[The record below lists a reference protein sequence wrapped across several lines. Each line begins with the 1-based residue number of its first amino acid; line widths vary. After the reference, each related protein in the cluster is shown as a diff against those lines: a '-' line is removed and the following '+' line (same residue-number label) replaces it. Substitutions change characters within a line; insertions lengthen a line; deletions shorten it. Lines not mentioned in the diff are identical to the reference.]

1 MTIKAVSVAS
11 ATATDSATVT
21 IQAAGPGGSVTG
33 TGFVPST
40 TATFAGAAATVTLVS
55 PTEVRVTGTTPP
67 GKLGDMV
74 LVVTNP
80 SPNPATRP
88 YLIEVRSYQGDP
100 KVTLADAHR
109 QLRQGT
115 FGPTQESLDH
125 AWGGNHLIIGGA
137 VRGGEV
143 YGTMPTLRL
152 SGPDDAGNRGQFIPT
167 TSLDQYG
174 ATLASWF
181 RVGAGDLNT
190 VFPNLVNFT
199 TKTLPFLPAT

>member
-1 MTIKAVSVAS
+1 M
-11 ATATDSATVT
+11 
-21 IQAAGPGGSVTG
+21 
-33 TGFVPST
+33 
-40 TATFAGAAATVTLVS
+40 
-55 PTEVRVTGTTPP
+55 
-67 GKLGDMV
+67 
-74 LVVTNP
+74 VTNP